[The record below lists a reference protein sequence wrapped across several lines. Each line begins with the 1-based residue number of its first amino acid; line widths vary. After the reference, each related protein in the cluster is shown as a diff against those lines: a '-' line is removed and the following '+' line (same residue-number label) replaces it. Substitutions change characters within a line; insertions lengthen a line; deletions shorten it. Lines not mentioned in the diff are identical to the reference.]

1 MVSAGPAGEAP
12 GPPQAVKWLAD
23 ENFDNRILRGLR
35 RDLPAF
41 EISRAQDFPQVAGQD
56 DSVLLQFATEGGL
69 VVVTHDVSTMI
80 PAMQEVRRRAA
91 RCAPVVLVPH
101 SLPVSAVLADLR
113 LLDQAA
119 SDSDWASGVIYLPLR

>member
-1 MVSAGPAGEAP
+1 M
-12 GPPQAVKWLAD
+12 KWLAD

-35 RDLPAF
+35 RDLPGF

-56 DSVLLQFATEGGL
+56 DLVLLQFATERGL

-80 PAMQEVRRRAA
+80 PAMQEVLRLVA

-101 SLPVSAVLADLR
+101 ALPVSAVLADIH
-113 LLDQAA
+113 LLDQVATDA
-119 SDSDWASGVIYLPLR
+119 DWASGVIYLPLR